1 MSNRDFDDWE
11 NAMAMTR
18 REMIKMS
25 AAAFAAGALGIPFP
39 RITSAGEQDVV
50 VDEWIKGACR
60 FCGTGCGIFLG
71 VRNGKLVGIRG
82 NPKAPTNYG
91 FLCVKGFKGFLS
103 MYHPDRLKV
112 PMVRQ
117 PDGRFQRASWD
128 DALDLVAGKFKQL
141 RADHGKDAVA
151 YYGSGQAMT
160 EESYTFNKLW
170 KGGFRSNMVEGNPR
184 LCMASAVGG
193 YVTTFGTDEPA
204 GSYADIETAKT
215 FFIVGSN
222 MSECHPI
229 IFRRIARRKLK
240 NPDQINIIVCE
251 PRYTST
257 ARIADVW
264 LPTDPGTDLAV
275 FHCMAREIIRN
286 GWVDRFFIDNLCR
299 FTTGEEDVGFE
310 AYKKFLEQFT
320 PEAVEKLSRV
330 PAANIREAARLFGTQ
345 GPTMSLWTMGLNQR
359 TRGVWANNLVHNLH
373 LITGNICKD
382 GADSFSLTGQP
393 NACGGVRETGT
404 LCHLLP
410 GTRPVAS
417 EAARSQVEKAWG
429 VPKGVIDPNP
439 GFHTMKMFDSLGGE
453 GDDTKPIKGMLVCT
467 SNPAQSLPNVTK
479 YFKGMQEA
487 FLVVLDIFPTRT
499 TQFADVVLPAS
510 FIFEKGGVYGCSE
523 RRSQLTSKCVDPP
536 GEAKPDL
543 WIAAKIAERMG
554 FERLIPWN
562 GDDPE
567 EAYAMAW
574 DDYRECVKM
583 TEHTLYGMTR
593 ERLKESDGGLQWPC
607 PDVNSPGTAK
617 RYVRGQDPIMEMPKI
632 VKVPR
637 HMMIYFYGD
646 KKHEGK
652 ANVFLRPYKGPEEP
666 PDKDYPFFLTTGR
679 VIEQWHT
686 GTMTMRVP
694 EIARS
699 QPNAYVEINPE
710 DAKAYGIK
718 NGDMVR
724 ITSRRGF
731 NILPAVVVKR
741 SLPGILFVP
750 WFDQAWDR
758 MINRVTIDAFDA
770 GSKQPEFKIC
780 AVKLERAGDPRDV
793 ADMEIISDLDLPMPT
808 DA

>member
-1 MSNRDFDDWE
+1 
-11 NAMAMTR
+11 MAMTR

-25 AAAFAAGALGIPFP
+25 AAAFAASAVGIPF
-39 RITSAGEQDVV
+39 AGSLRAGPEDVL
-50 VDEWIKGACR
+50 VDKWIKGACR

-71 VRNGKLVGIRG
+71 VRDGQLVGIRG

-103 MYHPDRLKV
+103 MYHPDRLKF
-112 PMVRQ
+112 PMIRQ
-117 PDGRFQRASWD
+117 PDGKFEKVSWD
-128 DALDLVAGKFKQL
+128 EALDTIAGKFNQL
-141 RADHGKDAVA
+141 IEDYGKNAVA

-170 KGGFRSNMVEGNPR
+170 KGGLRSNMVEGNPR

-204 GSYADIETAKT
+204 GSYADIEKAKT

-240 NPDQINIIVCE
+240 DPDQINIIVCE

-264 LPTDPGTDLAV
+264 LPADPGTDLAV
-275 FHCMAREIIRN
+275 FHCMAREIVKN
-286 GWVDRFFIDNLCR
+286 GWTDSYFVDNLCR
-299 FTTGEEDVGFE
+299 FNTGKDAVSFED
-310 AYKKFLEQFT
+310 YKQFLEPFT
-320 PEAVEKLSRV
+320 PEMVEKLSRV
-330 PAANIREAARLFGTQ
+330 PAANIREAARLFGSQ
-345 GPTMSLWTMGLNQR
+345 GPSMSLWTMGLNQR

-410 GTRPVAS
+410 GTRSVKRDAV
-417 EAARSQVEKAWG
+417 RKQVEKAWKIPQG
-429 VPKGVIDPNP
+429 AIDPNP
-439 GFHTMKMFDSLGGE
+439 GFHTMKMFDSLGAE
-453 GDDTKPIKGMLVCT
+453 KDKNKPIKGMLVCT
-467 SNPAQSLPNVTK
+467 TNPAQSLPNANK
-479 YFKGMQEA
+479 YFKGMKDA
-487 FLVVLDIFPTRT
+487 YLVVLEIFPTRT
-499 TQFADVVLPAS
+499 TQFADVVLPAA
-510 FIFEKGGVYGCSE
+510 FIYEKGGVYGCSE
-523 RRSQLTSKCVDPP
+523 RRSQLTSKCVEPP
-536 GEAKPDL
+536 GEAKADL
-543 WIAAKIAERMG
+543 WIAAQIAKRMG
-554 FERLIPWN
+554 FEELIPWN
-562 GDDPE
+562 MGDPE
-567 EAYAMAW
+567 KAYAMAW
-574 DDYRECVKM
+574 DDYRECVKN
-583 TEHTLYGMTR
+583 TEHTIYGMTR
-593 ERLKESDGGLQWPC
+593 ERLAELDGGLQWPC
-607 PDVNSPGTAK
+607 PDEKSPGTER
-617 RYVRGQDPIMEMPKI
+617 RYVRGKDPIMDMPHI
-632 VKVPR
+632 VKVPSQA
-637 HMMIYFYGD
+637 MIYFYGD
-646 KKHEGK
+646 KKREGK

-666 PDKDYPFFLTTGR
+666 PDEQYPFFLTTGR

-710 DAKAYGIK
+710 DAEANGIR
-718 NGDMVR
+718 NGDMVK

-731 NILPAVVVKR
+731 NLLPAVVVKR

-750 WFDQAWDR
+750 WFDQEWDR

-770 GSKQPEFKIC
+770 SSKQPEYKIC
-780 AVKLERAGDPRDV
+780 AVKLERVGDPKDV
-793 ADMEIISDLDLPMPT
+793 ADMMILSSLDTPFPEEV
-808 DA
+808 